1 MSRHGGSP
9 SHSPATQRS
18 HPLPSGVVARAEP
31 PGFRHMELPGRDKPA
46 PGGERAALA
55 ERAARLDLRMTIPV
69 GWAAAPEQLP
79 GADAPVLKSQPDSND
94 NPYIPSGY
102 TYLLQFVAH
111 DLVSTRVPFWATTAL
126 EEDTANDRG
135 TRLRLDCLYGGGPTG
150 SPILYAPS
158 DPADLSRAKLRIG
171 QSSPLK
177 TGDYVGQCPFRDIAR
192 VKLDLPGYTEA
203 IVADQ
208 RNDDHALISQLTM
221 LFCHLHNIFVRLQ
234 PAVPADDPG
243 FSFTHDTARLFEN
256 ARQATTLVYRHVI
269 RDDLLKRILHPAVYA
284 QYSRAKPDFL
294 DSLAGSPAH
303 GVPLEFSH
311 AAFRFGH
318 AMVRERYLVN
328 AATNSLGLLLT
339 DALNRFSSA
348 RNVHMR
354 PLAPEWLVLWSN
366 FFNIEG
372 ASRPDRINLSR
383 RIGPRSP
390 VSLFGEAFG
399 PIDTSQGTGLL
410 YRDLISAQLADLW
423 PVRDLIAAMRH
434 HKAFGPILAESPF
447 LRDDAWQAEIATWL
461 ADGNFEGATSPWT
474 GLTPDQKRA
483 EIAAIAANPPLPF
496 FILFEAFKDPDSLG
510 CRLGRFGSILAGD
523 TLFGELNNKFK
534 TETSHAQLADQ
545 LRSLHPAFAAAV
557 FRQPLTMASVIGF
570 INDCL
575 QQSQDDLLRFPSLI

>member
-1 MSRHGGSP
+1 LQL
-9 SHSPATQRS
+9 A
-18 HPLPSGVVARAEP
+18 
-31 PGFRHMELPGRDKPA
+31 GRDKPA
-46 PGGERAALA
+46 AAGERAALA
-55 ERAARLDLRMTIPV
+55 ERAARLDLRMTVPV
-69 GWAAAPEQLP
+69 GWAAAPGALP
-79 GADAPVLKSQPDSND
+79 GADAPVRKSQPDPND

-111 DLVSTRVPFWATTAL
+111 DLVSTRVPFWATTTL
-126 EEDTANDRG
+126 DQDTANDRG
-135 TRLRLDCLYGGGPTG
+135 TRLRLDCLYGGGPTEL
-150 SPILYAPS
+150 PILYAPS
-158 DPADLSRAKLRIG
+158 DAADRSRAKLRIG

-177 TGDYVGQCPFRDIAR
+177 TGDHVGLCPFRDITR

-221 LFCHLHNIFVRLQ
+221 AFCHLHNIFVQLQ
-234 PAVPADDPG
+234 PPVPADDPA
-243 FSFTHDTARLFEN
+243 FTFARDTARLFEN
-256 ARQATTLVYRHVI
+256 AREATTLVYRHVV
-269 RDDLLKRILHPAVYA
+269 REDLLKRILHPAVYA
-284 QYSRAKPDFL
+284 HYSQAEPDFL
-294 DSLAGSPAH
+294 DGLAGSPEH

-339 DALNRFSSA
+339 DALNRFSSG

-372 ASRPDRINLSR
+372 TSKPDRINLSR

-399 PIDTSQGTGLL
+399 PIDASQGTGLL

-423 PVRDLIAAMRH
+423 PVRDLLAAMRH
-434 HKAFGPILAESPF
+434 HKGFGPILAGSPF

-461 ADGNFEGATSPWT
+461 AEGNFDGATNPWT
-474 GLTPDQKRA
+474 GLTPEQKA
-483 EIAAIAANPPLPF
+483 TEIAAIAANPPLPF
-496 FILFEAFKDPDSLG
+496 FILFEAFKDTDSLG
-510 CRLGRFGSILAGD
+510 CRLGRFGSILVGD
-523 TLFGELNNKFK
+523 TLFGELNNKFA
-534 TETSHAQLADQ
+534 TEAEHTALVDQ
-545 LRSLHPAFAAAV
+545 LRSLHPAFAEAV
-557 FRQPLTMASVIGF
+557 FPQPLTMASVIGF
-570 INDCL
+570 INDRL
-575 QQSQDDLLRFPSLI
+575 QKSQDDALKFPSLL